1 VTPKI
6 IIVGAGLAG
15 SLLSILFARRGFDVS
30 VYEKRPD
37 PRLNGN
43 TGEHRS
49 INLGLSHRGLT
60 ALGKVGLRETV
71 LAQTVPMRGRVIHA
85 ENGEAFQPYG
95 KNDHE
100 ILHSIRRDKLLATL
114 INEACRYP
122 NIRFCF
128 DYQCVHLD
136 KETATV
142 QLRHNLTG
150 AEQSVAADF
159 VVGADGAFSAVQRAL
174 RQQTGFTYRQEI
186 LEWGYKEIQMERRA
200 DGSTPLPNIE
210 ALHLWGRANGLV
222 VGHPNDD
229 GTLTATLFLPNE
241 GSPDSFAAL
250 QTPQTVQN
258 FFVREYPELLT
269 LIPDLVDQYF
279 QHPTGQLV
287 TNSIAP
293 WNYRDKI
300 VLVGDAC
307 HAVYPFYGQGMNA
320 AFEDCLVLDECIER
334 HPGDWEAAFKQFQ
347 NIRKVNTDTLAQL
360 SRRNFIE
367 LRDKVRSPL
376 FLWRK
381 RLDIA
386 LNRLLPKLWLP
397 LPTMVIHT
405 TIPYATAVKRA
416 KYQDYVLYG
425 FVLSAGMLLFSGVF
439 RLIAGSLKRKKHK
452 NKK

>member
-15 SLLSILFARRGFDVS
+15 SLLSILFARRGFNVS

-49 INLGLSHRGLT
+49 INLGLSYRGLT

-85 ENGEAFQPYG
+85 KSGEAFQPYG
-95 KNDHE
+95 KNDRE

-114 INEACRYP
+114 INEACRYS

-128 DYQCVHLD
+128 DYQCLYLELD

-142 QLRHNLTG
+142 RLRHNLTG
-150 AEQSVAADF
+150 EENSVTADF

-174 RQQTGFTYRQEI
+174 RQQTDYFTYRQEI
-186 LEWGYKEIQMERRA
+186 LEWGYKEIQMGRRT
-200 DGSTPLPNIE
+200 DGSVPLPNIE
-210 ALHLWGRANGLV
+210 ALHLWGRDNGLV

-241 GSPDSFAAL
+241 GSSDSFAAL
-250 QTPQTVQN
+250 QTPPAVQS
-258 FFVREYPELLT
+258 FFEGEYPELLT

-287 TNSIAP
+287 TNTIAP
-293 WNYRDKI
+293 WYYRDKI

-334 HPGDWEAAFKQFQ
+334 HPGDWQAAFKQFQ
-347 NIRKVNTDTLAQL
+347 TIRKVNTDTLAQL

-367 LRDKVRSPL
+367 LRDKVRSPF

-397 LPTMVIHT
+397 LPTMIIHT
-405 TIPYATAVKRA
+405 TIPYAAAVKRA

-425 FVLSAGMLLFSGVF
+425 LVGSVGILLLTGFVRLLAGF
-439 RLIAGSLKRKKHK
+439 LKPKHK
-452 NKK
+452 K